1 MEEWLLADVQKAVE
15 KEFEL
20 ALQDRVMEETKD
32 KKNAVEAY
40 VYDLRNKVDEDGEDE
55 TEGVYIARLEKL
67 QQQEVP
73 LRSATRSTLGTGR
86 ALVIDQLIC
95 CVNSFRETTMS
106 SDPKFDHS
114 DLVEKQKVMNECMKQ
129 RLLRERKQ
137 LQDLLPKYA
146 TPVIFSA
153 DIERRPALDSHLC
166 NSGEQLRSNMVK
178 SLTAAKEGI
187 NDKGEREGGG
197 SVLVRTRCGWQ
208 ENPVVGLGIVEQ
220 IKGGGKWFGKA
231 NGIMLSSYHQPIILA
246 SCVPPPEEF
255 FEVNVDGSLN
265 VRNKRAVEV
274 AEALAVSNGLSFAA
288 DVAVSRF

>member
-1 MEEWLLADVQKAVE
+1 MYAQKNV
-15 KEFEL
+15 K
-20 ALQDRVMEETKD
+20 
-32 KKNAVEAY
+32 
-40 VYDLRNKVDEDGEDE
+40 RNLKVDEDGEDE

-67 QQQEVP
+67 QQEVP

-187 NDKGEREGGG
+187 NDKGEVKH
-197 SVLVRTRCGWQ
+197 SL
-208 ENPVVGLGIVEQ
+208 
-220 IKGGGKWFGKA
+220 WFP
-231 NGIMLSSYHQPIILA
+231 N
-246 SCVPPPEEF
+246 
-255 FEVNVDGSLN
+255 
-265 VRNKRAVEV
+265 
-274 AEALAVSNGLSFAA
+274 SNGRSI
-288 DVAVSRF
+288 